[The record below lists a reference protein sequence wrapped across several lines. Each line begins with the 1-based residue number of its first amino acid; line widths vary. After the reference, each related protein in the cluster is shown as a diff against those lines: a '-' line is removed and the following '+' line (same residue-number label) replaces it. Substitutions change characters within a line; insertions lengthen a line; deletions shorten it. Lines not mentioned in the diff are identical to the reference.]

1 MGIFEYFPLI
11 LDVKDSYRKYRE
23 KDCGREEATEK
34 LREEYANELRDADDR
49 PQVLIGLA
57 EVTGRRKELTEEL
70 LRDAEAAF
78 AALEKAFP
86 EARAVLRAK
95 KKTVCDPNKCGPEA
109 KYRKKT
115 IYRPYWQLGDTFA
128 YAIMGQELKDAGF
141 EGWYIIARK
150 VREFIHSEDCC
161 EQGMYFSL
169 CPPDRIPTTTKELEA
184 LDYVPLLQVRHD
196 EYLFMGKVWVNSRS
210 EEKYTFFR
218 KIGNFPQAAPPT
230 NEHLIGDGPHS
241 CTSQLPGFGDKT
253 YFWLLERDVF
263 RGYRSFGL
271 WPAKIEK

>member
-57 EVTGRRKELTEEL
+57 EVTGRRKELTE
-70 LRDAEAAF
+70 D
-78 AALEKAFP
+78 
-86 EARAVLRAK
+86 
-95 KKTVCDPNKCGPEA
+95 
-109 KYRKKT
+109 
-115 IYRPYWQLGDTFA
+115 FA